1 MTNINIITGSFHL
14 NIQYPDMTFLLAPTR
29 YATWYVEDV
38 SEHHH
43 KPDTLLV
50 WVCDA
55 ELVSS
60 QTDTVEDWK
69 FKEIKKVEL
78 FAFIQCN
85 ALNIEVFEI
94 ERDGEMV
101 QENKTI
107 PLPEFMLDYAA
118 VRKATML
125 YLNRKGNHG

>member
-38 SEHHH
+38 TEH
-43 KPDTLLV
+43 KPDTFLA

-55 ELVSS
+55 KLVENN
-60 QTDTVEDWK
+60 THDINDWH

-78 FAFIQCN
+78 YAFILCSF
-85 ALNIEVFEI
+85 LNVEVFET
-94 ERDGEMV
+94 EKDGEMV

-107 PLPEFMLDYAA
+107 PLPEFMQDYAA
-118 VRKATML
+118 VRKATTL
-125 YLNRKGNHG
+125 YLNRKSNHG